1 LELTHLGEN
10 SIMNRWRKLMLGG
23 SALAMAMGGM
33 AATATPAQAA
43 GSCPS
48 GYLCLW
54 EGANYSGIR
63 AITASTNACVSL
75 SNTDML
81 YQRSYISHLP
91 VKAVLWQQASY
102 APYDFF
108 PVRTL
113 PAGGF
118 SSNFGEVYAGDYVCT
133 NGKTP

>member
-1 LELTHLGEN
+1 
-10 SIMNRWRKLMLGG
+10 MV
-23 SALAMAMGGM
+23 
-33 AATATPAQAA
+33 AATTPAQAA

-48 GYLCLW
+48 GNLCLW

-63 AITASTNACVSL
+63 AITASTNACISL
-75 SNTDML
+75 SNANML

-91 VKAVLWQQASY
+91 VTAVLWQQHSY

-108 PVRTL
+108 KVRTL

-118 SSNFGEVYAGDYVCT
+118 SSDFGTVYGASYVCT